1 MRIRFFAL
9 MALTGVAAWAAES
22 VASVAEA
29 VMHQDQAALRSLIE
43 KKADVNAPLVD
54 GSTALHWAVEN
65 DDADAVEMLLKSG
78 AIADAK
84 DRYGL
89 TALYYA
95 ASNGNGAILQK
106 LLKAGANPNI
116 ANKEG
121 DTALMA
127 AARSGKVDALAA
139 LLGHD
144 AAVNARDGLT
154 QQTALMWAARSD
166 HAAAAQ
172 ALIEHGADVNAK
184 TRVGKTP
191 ERRLPGA
198 GGGPGN
204 GSHGVG
210 IVRGGWPD
218 RGVQDAIPG
227 GMSALLYAA
236 RDGRLDSVKVFLA
249 AHSDANRADVNQV
262 EANGITPL
270 IMAITNDHVDVAR
283 YLLDQGA
290 GVNTPDWWGRT
301 PLWAAVEVRNRD
313 NGRGG
318 EHDIDRDAALELVKT
333 LIARGADVN
342 ARTKEYAPIRRW
354 VTPLNDISWVDF
366 TGQTPF
372 LRASLSGDTTVM
384 RLLLVHGAD
393 PNIATFAGTTAL
405 MAAAGVNWAENQ
417 TYTESKE
424 ALMEALKLC
433 VEKGG
438 DVNASNSMG
447 ITALI
452 GAVNRG
458 SDDMVEYLVA
468 KGAKLDVKDKEGRT
482 PLVWAGGV
490 FLATNPPEEK
500 PSTIALLKK
509 LMGTKT
515 ATTAS
520 NE

>member
-1 MRIRFFAL
+1 MRNRVIAL
-9 MALTGVAAWAAES
+9 AALSVAAVFAAEPS
-22 VASVAEA
+22 PGVAEA

-65 DDADAVEMLLKSG
+65 DDAGTIELLLHAG
-78 AIADAK
+78 AIPDVK

-89 TALYYA
+89 TPLYYA
-95 ASNGNGAILQK
+95 SSNGNAAIIQK
-106 LLKAGANPNI
+106 LLKAGANPNV

-127 AARSGKVDALAA
+127 AARAGNPEAITA

-144 AAVNARDGLT
+144 AAVNAKDGLT
-154 QQTALMWAARSD
+154 QQTALMWAVRANR
-166 HAAAAQ
+166 AAAAQ
-172 ALIEHGADVNAK
+172 ALLEHGADVSAR
-184 TRVGKTP
+184 TRTGKAP

-204 GSHGVG
+204 GSHGTG
-210 IVRGGWPD
+210 IVRGGWPE
-218 RGVQDAIPG
+218 RGVQDATPG

-236 RDGRLDSVKVFLA
+236 RDGRLDSAKLFLA
-249 AHSDANRADVNQV
+249 ASIAARADVNQT

-270 IMAITNDHVDVAR
+270 LMAITNDHVDVAQF
-283 YLLDQGA
+283 LLDRGA
-290 GVNTPDWWGRT
+290 AVNTADWWGRT

-313 NGRGG
+313 MGRGG
-318 EHDIDRDAALELVKT
+318 EHDIDRGAALDLVKT
-333 LIARGADVN
+333 LIERGADVN

-372 LRASLSGDTTVM
+372 LRAALSGDITVM
-384 RLLLVHGAD
+384 RLLLEKGAD
-393 PNIATFAGTTAL
+393 PNISTFSGTTAL

-424 ALMEALKLC
+424 SLMEALKLC
-433 VEKGG
+433 FEKGA
-438 DVNASNSMG
+438 DVNAKNSMG
-447 ITALI
+447 ITAVI
-452 GAVNRG
+452 GAANRG
-458 SDDMVEYLVA
+458 SDDMLEFLVQR
-468 KGAKLDVKDKEGRT
+468 GAKLDVKDNEGRT

-500 PSTIALLKK
+500 PSTMALIKK
-509 LMGTKT
+509 LMENKT
-515 ATTAS
+515 AA
-520 NE
+520 NEQ

>member
-1 MRIRFFAL
+1 MRNR
-9 MALTGVAAWAAES
+9 VAALIAFSAAVAFAAES
-22 VASVAEA
+22 SASVAEA
-29 VMHQDQAALRSLIE
+29 VMHQDQAALRSLID

-65 DDADAVEMLLKSG
+65 DDADAVEMLLHSG
-78 AIADAK
+78 ATADAK

-89 TALYYA
+89 TPLYYA
-95 ASNGNGAILQK
+95 ASNGNAAILQK

-127 AARSGKVDALAA
+127 AARTGNPEAITA

-144 AAVNARDGLT
+144 AAVNAKDGLT
-154 QQTALMWAARSD
+154 QQTALMWAARAN

-172 ALIEHGADVNAK
+172 ALLEHGADVGAQ
-184 TRVGKTP
+184 TRIGKAP

-204 GSHGVG
+204 GSHGTG
-210 IVRGGWPD
+210 IVRGGWPE

-236 RDGRLDSVKVFLA
+236 RDGRLDSAKVFLA
-249 AHSDANRADVNQV
+249 ANADVNQT
-262 EANGITPL
+262 EANGVTPL
-270 IMAITNDHVDVAR
+270 LMAITNDHVDVAR
-283 YLLDQGA
+283 YLLDQDA
-290 GVNTPDWWGRT
+290 GVNTADWWGRT
-301 PLWAAVEVRNRD
+301 PLWAAVELRNRD
-313 NGRGG
+313 MGRGG
-318 EHDIDRDAALELVKT
+318 EHDIDRGAALDLIKT
-333 LIARGADVN
+333 LIERGANVN

-366 TGQTPF
+366 TGQTAF
-372 LRASLSGDTTVM
+372 LRAALSGDTTVM
-384 RLLLVHGAD
+384 RLLLEKGTD

-405 MAAAGVNWAENQ
+405 MASAGVNWAENQ

-424 ALMEALKLC
+424 SLMEALKLC
-433 VEKGG
+433 FEKGA
-438 DVNASNSMG
+438 DVNAKNSMG
-447 ITALI
+447 ITAVI
-452 GAVNRG
+452 GAANRG
-458 SDDMVEYLVA
+458 SDDQLAFLVEH
-468 KGAKLDVKDKEGRT
+468 GAKLDIKDNEGRT

-500 PSTIALLKK
+500 PTTIALLKK
-509 LMGTKT
+509 LM
-515 ATTAS
+515 
-520 NE
+520 E

>member
-1 MRIRFFAL
+1 MRNRFLAL
-9 MALTGVAAWAAES
+9 LALSAVAAFAAES
-22 VASVAEA
+22 SSSVAEA
-29 VMHQDQAALRSLIE
+29 VRQQDQAALRSLIGS
-43 KKADVNAPLVD
+43 KADVNAPLVD
-54 GSTALHWAVEN
+54 GTTALHWAVEN
-65 DDADAVEMLLKSG
+65 DDAGAIEMLLQSG
-78 AIADAK
+78 AIPDAK

-89 TALYYA
+89 TPLYYA
-95 ASNGNGAILQK
+95 SANGNAAIIQL

-116 ANKEG
+116 TNKEG

-127 AARSGKVDALAA
+127 AARAGNPDAIKA

-144 AAVNARDGLT
+144 AAVNAKDGLA
-154 QQTALMWAARSD
+154 QQTALMWAVREN

-172 ALIEHGADVNAK
+172 ALLEHGADVNAR
-184 TRVGKTP
+184 TRTGKAP

-204 GSHGVG
+204 GSHGTG
-210 IVRGGWPD
+210 IVRGGWPE

-236 RDGRLDSVKVFLA
+236 RDGRPDSARVFVSA
-249 AHSDANRADVNQV
+249 KADVNQT

-270 IMAITNDHVDVAR
+270 LMAITNDHIEVAR
-283 YLLDQGA
+283 FLLDQGA
-290 GVNTPDWWGRT
+290 GVNTADWWGRT

-313 NGRGG
+313 MGRGG
-318 EHDIDRDAALELVKT
+318 EHDIDRGAALDLIKT
-333 LIARGADVN
+333 LIERGADVN
-342 ARTKEYAPIRRW
+342 ARTKEYPPIRRW
-354 VTPLNDISWVDF
+354 VAPLNDISWVDF

-372 LRASLSGDTTVM
+372 LRAALSGDITVM
-384 RLLLVHGAD
+384 RLLLEKGAD

-424 ALMEALKLC
+424 SLMDALKLC
-433 VEKGG
+433 FEKGA
-438 DVNASNSMG
+438 DVNAKNSMG
-447 ITALI
+447 ITAVI

-458 SDDMVEYLVA
+458 SDDMLKFLVQH
-468 KGAKLDVKDKEGRT
+468 GAKLDVKDNEGRT

-500 PSTIALLKK
+500 PSTMALIKK
-509 LMGTKT
+509 LM
-515 ATTAS
+515 
-520 NE
+520 E

>member
-1 MRIRFFAL
+1 MRNRLLVLVALSGAAFA
-9 MALTGVAAWAAES
+9 ADPS
-22 VASVAEA
+22 ASVAEA
-29 VMHQDQAALRSLIE
+29 VMHQDQAALRSLIDS
-43 KKADVNAPLVD
+43 KADVNAPLVD

-65 DDADAVEMLLKSG
+65 DDGDAVEMLLHSG

-89 TALYYA
+89 TPLYYA
-95 ASNGNGAILQK
+95 SSNGNAVIIQK

-127 AARSGKVDALAA
+127 AARAGNPEAITA

-154 QQTALMWAARSD
+154 QQTALMWAVREN

-172 ALIEHGADVNAK
+172 ALLEHGADINAS
-184 TRVGKTP
+184 TRTGKTP
-191 ERRLPGA
+191 ERRLPGN

-204 GSHGVG
+204 GSHGTG
-210 IVRGGWPD
+210 IVRGGWPE
-218 RGVQDAIPG
+218 RGIQDAIPG
-227 GMSALLYAA
+227 GMTALLYAA
-236 RDGRLDSVKVFLA
+236 RDGRLDSAKVFVA
-249 AHSDANRADVNQV
+249 AKADVNQT

-270 IMAITNDHVDVAR
+270 LMAITNDHVDVAR
-283 YLLDQGA
+283 FLLDRGA
-290 GVNTPDWWGRT
+290 GVNTADWWGRT

-313 NGRGG
+313 MGRGG
-318 EHDIDRDAALELVKT
+318 EHDIDRGAALDLIKT
-333 LIARGADVN
+333 LIERGADVN

-372 LRASLSGDTTVM
+372 LRAALSGDITVM
-384 RLLLVHGAD
+384 RLLLDKGAD

-433 VEKGG
+433 VEKGA
-438 DVNASNSMG
+438 DVNAANSMG
-447 ITALI
+447 ITAVI
-452 GAVNRG
+452 GAANRG
-458 SDDMVEYLVA
+458 SDDMLAFLVQH
-468 KGAKLDVKDKEGRT
+468 GAKLDVKDKEGRT

-500 PSTIALLKK
+500 PSTMALIKK
-509 LMGTKT
+509 LMN
-515 ATTAS
+515 